1 MLVQGQGSG
10 VLGPM
15 RRAAQS
21 CSCWQPRLKALC
33 VQGSELTVL
42 GPVRGE
48 DLDRVCVI
56 GRGSSGLVWKVRH
69 KPTGTLLVLKVGSYI
84 HCL

>member
-1 MLVQGQGSG
+1 
-10 VLGPM
+10 M
-15 RRAAQS
+15 RGAVQS
-21 CSCWQPRLKALC
+21 CSSWQIRRETLR

-69 KPTGTLLVLKVGSYI
+69 KPTGTLLVLKVGSCI

>member
-1 MLVQGQGSG
+1 
-10 VLGPM
+10 M
-15 RRAAQS
+15 RGAVQS
-21 CSCWQPRLKALC
+21 CSSWQIRLETLR

-69 KPTGTLLVLKVGSYI
+69 KPTGTLLVLKVGSCTQ
-84 HCL
+84 CL